1 MTLASILVPGLI
13 WGMLAL
19 GFLAIAGVVARKHWR
34 KLDAERRAALAPLR
48 LLHLQGLAIDEVI
61 GAIMSSPLAKDVIPA
76 DVQDRLMNAHQEY
89 LDVIHKP
96 LKGKR

>member
-19 GFLAIAGVVARKHWR
+19 GLLAVAGVIARKHWR

-48 LLHLQGLAIDEVI
+48 LLREQGDLINELI
-61 GAIMSSPLAKDVIPA
+61 GVNDPCIPV
-76 DVQDRLMNAHQEY
+76 DVQDRLMKANERY
-89 LDVIHKP
+89 LDWIHKP

>member
-13 WGMLAL
+13 WGMLVL
-19 GFLAIAGVVARKHWR
+19 GLLVIAGVVAGKHWR

-48 LLHLQGLAIDEVI
+48 LLRQQGMAIDEAI
-61 GAIMSSPLAKDVIPA
+61 GAIRSDPLNSIPS
-76 DVQDRLMNAHQEY
+76 DVQDRLMKAHEEY
-89 LDVIHKP
+89 LDWTHQ